1 MENNKYNR
9 AYLKMPVSELL
20 ELVRTHKITGK
31 AYINYSLMDEDWYEA
46 LINHLH
52 ERDLTPEERIIFD
65 QIMSS
70 DTATLITAE
79 KQIELIKEKEHK
91 SMLPEKYPALRT
103 IAGFFK
109 LLAWIVGIVAV
120 IAAVLLASK
129 GGDFGI
135 LISVI
140 VIVIGAIIL
149 LGLLAISESI
159 MVLIDIEHN
168 TRQKSKTN

>member
-65 QIMSS
+65 QI
-70 DTATLITAE
+70 
-79 KQIELIKEKEHK
+79 ELIKEKEHK
-91 SMLPEKYPALRT
+91 TMLPEKYPALRT

-140 VIVIGAIIL
+140 IIVIGATIL